1 MVILA
6 LIIPSTTPS
15 EPLGRESVAKKFSSN
30 SHWPSSM
37 IGTDTILEDS
47 EGSKLTVKVIL
58 E

>member
-15 EPLGRESVAKKFSSN
+15 EPLGKESVAKKCSASSN
-30 SHWPSSM
+30 SPSSM
-37 IGTDTILEDS
+37 IGTGTILEDS
-47 EGSKLTVKVIL
+47 EGSKLTIKTVL